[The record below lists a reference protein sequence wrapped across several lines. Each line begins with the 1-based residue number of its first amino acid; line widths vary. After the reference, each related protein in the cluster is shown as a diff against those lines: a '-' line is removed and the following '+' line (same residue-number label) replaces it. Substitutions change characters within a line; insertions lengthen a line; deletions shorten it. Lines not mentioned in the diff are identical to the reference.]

1 MHSTTVGLIAD
12 GDVQSTWQQRSPRW
26 PMEMADGWDG
36 DGVVI
41 GCDWVFLP

>member
-26 PMEMADGWDG
+26 PMEMAFNGAHLDG
-36 DGVVI
+36 DADGM
-41 GCDWVFLP
+41 GMDW